1 MVAYVESMGLGPEE
15 SGKRPWIVYSYKS
28 QSWETQAG
36 IEVLSLDR
44 SEDVDQDLGILLNKA

>member
-15 SGKRPWIVYSYKS
+15 AGKRPWTVYSYTS
-28 QSWETQAG
+28 ESWETQAG

-44 SEDVDQDLGILLNKA
+44 SEDVGHDLGILLA